1 MSPYVP
7 PPSTATGAST
17 PTSVAVG
24 DTYIVAVRTQL
35 LFKYPVKIN
44 GTLKVDGV
52 LVAL

>member
-7 PPSTATGAST
+7 PPSSNGGVTT

-24 DTYIVAVRTQL
+24 DTYTVAARTQL